1 MSTLD
6 SLIRLHRW
14 QLDERRRHL
23 AELDQLVGKLRGELQ
38 RLEEEEKLEQ
48 KVAGESAEGA
58 YAYGGYA
65 KDLVDRRHKLKQSL
79 AEAEQKIITAREA
92 LAEAYQEVKRYET
105 AAANRLLQQHRRLE
119 RQQQNAMDEIAI
131 ETHRRQRVAG
141 RN

>member
-23 AELDQLVGKLRGELQ
+23 AELDQLVAKLRGELQ
-38 RLEEEEKLEQ
+38 RLDEEEKVEQ
-48 KVAGESAEGA
+48 AVASESAEGA

-79 AEAEQKIITAREA
+79 AEAEQKIVAAREA

-105 AAANRLLQQHRRLE
+105 AAANRLLQQHRKIE
-119 RQQQNAMDEIAI
+119 RQQQNVMDEIGI
-131 ETHRRQRVAG
+131 ETHRRRRAAE
-141 RN
+141 R

>member
-23 AELDQLVGKLRGELQ
+23 AEIDQLVARLRSELQ
-38 RLEEEEKLEQ
+38 RLDVEEKVEQ
-48 KVAGESAEGA
+48 AVASESAEGS

-65 KDLVDRRHKLKQSL
+65 RDLIDRRHKLKQSL
-79 AEAEQKIITAREA
+79 GDAEIKVLAAREA

-105 AAANRLLQQHRRLE
+105 AAANRLLLQHRKLE
-119 RQQQNAMDEIAI
+119 RRQQNVMDEIAI
-131 ETHRRQRVAG
+131 ETHRRRRAAE
-141 RN
+141 R

>member
-23 AELDQLVGKLRGELQ
+23 AELDQLVVKLRGELQ
-38 RLEEEEKLEQ
+38 RLDVEEKVEQ
-48 KVAGESAEGA
+48 AVASESVEGA

-65 KDLVDRRHKLKQSL
+65 KELIDRRHKLKQSL
-79 AEAEQKIITAREA
+79 AEAEQKIVAAREA

-105 AAANRLLQQHRRLE
+105 AAANRLLQQHRKIER
-119 RQQQNAMDEIAI
+119 RQQSTMDEIAI
-131 ETHRRQRVAG
+131 ETHRRRRTAE
-141 RN
+141 R